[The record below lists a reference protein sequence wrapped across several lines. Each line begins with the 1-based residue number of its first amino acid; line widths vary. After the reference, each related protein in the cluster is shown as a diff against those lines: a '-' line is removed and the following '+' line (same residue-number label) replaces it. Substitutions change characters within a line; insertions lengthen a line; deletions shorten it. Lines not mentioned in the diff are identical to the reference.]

1 MYVAIGAYYG
11 TMTMTMAKTSLV
23 RTALLL
29 AYATTTTTLS
39 ASFVVGF
46 AVTNSNLYS
55 SRRKLLSC
63 RHDNR
68 QSRNFVGRG
77 TTTHRRR
84 QQRHPH
90 HQRRRWQQ
98 QHPTITPKTTSTT
111 QLQNNLYDDWSS
123 DLLSS
128 SQSEYTYDDLQ
139 LLATDDMEES
149 VVMCL
154 EELMDSEFG
163 KTMFG
168 RHDIPASV
176 G

>member
-1 MYVAIGAYYG
+1 MWQSAH

-63 RHDNR
+63 RHDDR
-68 QSRNFVGRG
+68 QSPTFVGRG

-128 SQSEYTYDDLQ
+128 SQSEYTYDGLQ

-149 VVMCL
+149 IVMCL